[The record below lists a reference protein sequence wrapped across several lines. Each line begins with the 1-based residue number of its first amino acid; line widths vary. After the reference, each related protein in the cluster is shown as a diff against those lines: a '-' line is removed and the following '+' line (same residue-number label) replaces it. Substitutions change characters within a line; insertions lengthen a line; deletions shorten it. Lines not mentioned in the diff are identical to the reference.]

1 MNILPKPV
9 DDFVKEEESE
19 DELVGVLVEV
29 GVKEEETVTLPL
41 GVPVPLAAIVAKW
54 EDE

>member
-1 MNILPKPV
+1 MLLPKPV
-9 DDFVKEEESE
+9 DDFVKDEDSE

-29 GVKEEETVTLPL
+29 GVNEEETVMLPL
-41 GVPVPLAAIVAKW
+41 GGPVPLAAIVAKW